1 MTAPDPGLERFRHA
15 DTGVLLPVPAQGAA
29 VRAYI
34 RRDTGPGSTAHLNR
48 FPAQPFCTVTW
59 FLSGTVHD
67 GVSAAAPVLDAVV
80 VGGPFTRPAST
91 FSAGRIHAFTV
102 VFFPDAFARLAS
114 LAPASLADRLLPA
127 REVLP
132 ASWHSLLDEVA
143 AAGDDGARVACLSAF
158 VAATGEVAAAPG
170 LPWLRRLREAAGF
183 DRLCE
188 RQAERRIRRATG
200 QSLRALRRAQRLET
214 ALLDAREAAAQGTLH
229 WATLA
234 DANDFSDQPHLGRE
248 CRKLAGTAPAELID
262 RQAHDESYWLFRC
275 WR

>member
-1 MTAPDPGLERFRHA
+1 MTAPGPGLERFRHA
-15 DTGVLLPVPAQGAA
+15 ETGVLLPPPGQGAA

-34 RRDTGPGSTAHLNR
+34 RRDTGIGSAAHLNR

-67 GVSAAAPVLDAVV
+67 GVSAEAPALDAIV

-102 VFFPDAFARLAS
+102 VFFPDAFARLAG

-127 REVLP
+127 RDVLP
-132 ASWHSLLDEVA
+132 AAWHTLLDDVA
-143 AAGDDGARVACLSAF
+143 AAGDDGDRVACISAF
-158 VAATGEVAAAPG
+158 LAASGETAPTSQVN
-170 LPWLRRLREAAGF
+170 WLRRLREAAGF

-188 RQAERRIRRATG
+188 RQVERKVRQATG
-200 QSLRALRRAQRLET
+200 QSLRALRRAERLET
-214 ALLDAREAAAQGTLH
+214 ALLDAREAAAHGTLH

-234 DANDFSDQPHLGRE
+234 GACGYSDQPHLGRE

-262 RQAHDESYWLFRC
+262 RQARDESYWLFRC